1 MRTTVYL
8 PSARPV
14 TAIAAVTFFPP
25 SVLVIVLFSRSRTS
39 WATPCPACIAPVQYT
54 RYSRVQHLTRVA
66 WRQVEKCSGRLAAP
80 ALPVPGGPQ
89 LSRVLQHST
98 EQRQRGGT
106 STSLL

>member
-39 WATPCPACIAPVQYT
+39 WATPCPACVTPRYT
-54 RYSRVQHLTRVA
+54 TLDTAGS
-66 WRQVEKCSGRLAAP
+66 
-80 ALPVPGGPQ
+80 
-89 LSRVLQHST
+89 ST
-98 EQRQRGGT
+98 
-106 STSLL
+106 